1 MDRWHVSPTAQP
13 PQRYVELPNIP
24 DAENN
29 LDDSVVLELTV
40 YPVES
45 PEACEFPGSIAG
57 HTSWYTGPMF

>member
-1 MDRWHVSPTAQP
+1 MARFAHSAATSALSRTAQ
-13 PQRYVELPNIP
+13 LP
-24 DAENN
+24 DADNN

-45 PEACEFPGSIAG
+45 QEACEFPGFIAG